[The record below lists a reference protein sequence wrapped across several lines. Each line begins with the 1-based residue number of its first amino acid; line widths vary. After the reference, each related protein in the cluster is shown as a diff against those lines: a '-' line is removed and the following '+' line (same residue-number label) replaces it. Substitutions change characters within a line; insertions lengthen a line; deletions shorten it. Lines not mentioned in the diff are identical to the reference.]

1 MAGKFEKKKEKK
13 KNWFARHRVL
23 TVILA
28 IALILLLLT
37 GAAAGYLWSKLSLI
51 HYTGDSQQ
59 PRETQS
65 VTETTAP
72 EETEA
77 GELVDI
83 SGLEFSET
91 EPVIPDAEIEE
102 RDEVLNILLIGTD
115 ERSKTFST
123 NARSDSMILVS
134 INKTDNTV
142 KLVSLE
148 RGMGVPVLE
157 EEYEGQYDW
166 LTHIFRYGG
175 AELLTKTVEECFRVE
190 VDNYVRVNFT
200 TVTQVVDAIGGIDIE
215 LSSTEA
221 SAISNSNYKRGRFDQ
236 ANMAEGMNHLD
247 GESALYLA
255 RLRKTDS
262 DWQRVERQRRV
273 ILAAVDA
280 LKGSSLKELNDLLDQ
295 VLPLVQTDLSML
307 EIADLM
313 LYAPNFLGASFDQMT
328 IPKQGTYG
336 GMTGMQGRN
345 LFAVD
350 FETNSQILKEFL
362 YPEE

>member
-1 MAGKFEKKKEKK
+1 MAGKFEQNSRKK
-13 KNWFARHRVL
+13 KNWFARHKIV
-23 TVILA
+23 TAIL
-28 IALILLLLT
+28 IVLLLLLLL
-37 GAAAGYLWSKLSLI
+37 AGTVLGYIWSKLSLI
-51 HYTGDSQQ
+51 QYTADGQT
-59 PRETQS
+59 PPVAEGN
-65 VTETTAP
+65 TETTEP
-72 EETEA
+72 EE
-77 GELVDI
+77 GNLVDI

-91 EPVIPDAEIEE
+91 DPVLPDAEIEQS
-102 RDEVLNILLIGTD
+102 DEVLNILLIGTD

-134 INKTDNTV
+134 INKTANTV

-157 EEYEGQYDW
+157 GEYEGQYDW

-175 AELLTKTVEECFRVE
+175 AELLTRTVEECFRVE
-190 VDNYVRVNFT
+190 VDSYVRVNFT

-215 LSSTEA
+215 MDSAEAGALNQSVTCVRNLNHPQLHEGLNHINGEVALS
-221 SAISNSNYKRGRFDQ
+221 
-236 ANMAEGMNHLD
+236 
-247 GESALYLA
+247 LA
-255 RLRKTDS
+255 RLRRIDS

-280 LKGSSLKELNDLLDQ
+280 LKGSSLKELNGLLDQ
-295 VLPLVQTDLSML
+295 VLPLIQTDMTML

-313 LYAPNFLGASFDQMT
+313 LYAPNFLSASFDQMT

-336 GMTGMQGRN
+336 GMTGMGGRG

-350 FETNSQILKEFL
+350 FETNSRILKEFL